1 MANDFN
7 PQFQRIGDILLH
19 DNIIS
24 QEDLN
29 KALAQQKNSNDK
41 LGHILIK
48 LGMITE
54 EDLINAYSQ
63 QMGKEP
69 IGFEDILK
77 ANLEVTALLSEEFA
91 KEKNIIA
98 LNKTAGSII
107 VVMSDP
113 EDLSTLDAVKK
124 LTQLNPEIRL
134 SADNN
139 ITKALDILYGK
150 IKKSGEVESAIS
162 SISVVRGDEED
173 GDEVN
178 LLETEEV
185 SAEDA
190 PFVKLVNLILLEAI
204 KEGSTD
210 IHIEPGRD
218 EVNVRIRIDGVLV
231 KIMSPPANSLNGIVA
246 RIKILSK
253 LNIAE
258 HRLPQD
264 GRMKLKTSERDIDVR
279 VSILP
284 TVHGEKIVLRLL
296 GSGSKTLTL
305 QNLGFPD
312 KKLQIFRKWI
322 NQPYG
327 MVIISG
333 PTGSGKSTTLYASLM
348 EIMSEQINITTVE
361 DPVEYQIPGINQV
374 QMHDDI
380 GLNFTASLRSILRQD
395 PDVLLIGEI
404 RDAETADIAVKFSL
418 TGHLVFSTVHANDAP
433 STITRLLD
441 LGIAPFL
448 LGSSL
453 NLIMAQRLVRT
464 IDEKNKEKYTPTS
477 DELKSVNLSNKDAQ
491 SVDFF
496 KGKPTTD
503 NHQTGYKGRTA
514 IHEILEVNNDMRQL
528 IYDGSSQ
535 NEIKKLS
542 IKNGMTSLRDAGIA
556 KIKTGVTTIE
566 EVLRATVED
575 N

>member
-1 MANDFN
+1 MSNFN
-7 PQFQRIGDILLH
+7 PQFQRIGDILVH
-19 DNIIS
+19 NKSIS

-29 KALAQQKNSNDK
+29 KALSEQKNSNEK
-41 LGHILIK
+41 LGPVLLK
-48 LGMITE
+48 LGFVNE
-54 EDLINAYSQ
+54 NDLINAYSQ
-63 QMGKEP
+63 QMGHRAIE
-69 IGFEDILK
+69 IEEILRSD
-77 ANLEVTALLSEEFA
+77 LDVTALLSEDFA
-91 KEKNIIA
+91 KEKKIIA
-98 LNKTAGSII
+98 LNKSDNSI
-107 VVMSDP
+107 VVVMEDP
-113 EDLSTLDAVKK
+113 EDISTLDSVKK
-124 LTQLNPEIRL
+124 LTNLNPKIL
-134 SADNN
+134 ISSTAD
-139 ITKALDILYGK
+139 IDKALDILYGK
-150 IKKSGEVESAIS
+150 IKKSGEVESAVSNIS
-162 SISVVRGDEED
+162 IIRGDEED
-173 GDEVN
+173 SDE
-178 LLETEEV
+178 LDLGTEEV
-185 SAEDA
+185 SSEDA
-190 PFVKLVNLILLEAI
+190 PFVKLVNLILMEAI

-210 IHIEPGRD
+210 IHIEPGRE

-231 KIMSPPANSLNGIVA
+231 KIMSPPSNSLNGMVA
-246 RIKILSK
+246 RLKILSK

-264 GRMKLKTSERDIDVR
+264 GRMKIKTKERDIDVR

-296 GSGSKTLTL
+296 GIGNKTLTL
-305 QNLGFPD
+305 QNLGFPQS
-312 KKLQIFRKWI
+312 KLKVFRKWI

-348 EIMSEQINITTVE
+348 EIMNETINITTVE

-380 GLNFTASLRSILRQD
+380 GLNFSASLRSILRQD

-404 RDAETADIAVKFSL
+404 RDKETADIAVKFSL
-418 TGHLVFSTVHANDAP
+418 TGHLVFTTVHANDAP

-464 IDEKNKEKYTPTS
+464 IDENAKEEYTPTPQ
-477 DELKSVNLSNKDAQ
+477 ELARVNLSSQDVNSMK
-491 SVDFF
+491 FF
-496 KGKPTTD
+496 RGKPTTD

-528 IYDGSSQ
+528 IYEGASQ
-535 NEIKKLS
+535 NKIKDLAL
-542 IKNGMTSLRDAGIA
+542 KNGMSSLREAGIE
-556 KIKTGVTTIE
+556 KVKTGISTID

-575 N
+575 I